1 MAWVKTSNTT
11 AWSSAGGKK
20 KKYPKIQMG
29 YLYLQTTSNNSIVT
43 LTDHNG
49 NAIVSAG
56 TGRVGFKG
64 TKESSSYAAEQ
75 AAKFVL
81 GEAKNHCGMKEV
93 GIICRWVWLGRD
105 GVFKAVNE
113 TGGIDIA
120 WIKEDTPLRF
130 GGTKGKRLKRN

>member
-1 MAWVKTSNTT
+1 MAWVKQSST
-11 AWSSAGGKK
+11 AWSSAGNKK

-29 YLYLQTTSNNSIVT
+29 YLYLQTTNNNSIVT
-43 LTDHNG
+43 LTDHSG

-81 GEAKNHCGMKEV
+81 TEAKNHCGMKEV
-93 GIICRWVWLGRD
+93 GIICRWVGLGRD

-113 TGGIDIA
+113 IWAIDIL